1 MARAELLTGMRSTGL
16 DVREVDRPAD
26 FASGFTV
33 QVYPHVRIL
42 PSHSLRIVFAP
53 GDPAVPRVHARGP
66 DCPAHRNPDG
76 SLCLWYPKDAPSRRW
91 SPGDGGRL
99 LVATIVRHLRWESA
113 YRATSIWPG
122 FEAPHGHGS
131 PGLDEQDQIIG

>member
-1 MARAELLTGMRSTGL
+1 MARAKLLTEMCSTGL
-16 DVREVDRPAD
+16 DVREVEKPAD

-33 QVYPHVRIL
+33 HVQIL

-53 GDPAVPRVHARGP
+53 SDPAFPRVHARGP
-66 DCPAHRNPDG
+66 DCPAHRNSDG

-91 SPGDGGRL
+91 TPGDGGRL
-99 LVATIVRHLRWESA
+99 LIAIIVRHLRWESA
-113 YRATSIWPG
+113 YRATNIWPG